1 MGHGSHQ
8 LALGHLCMQRERR
21 ISTPR
26 FERIFSERNVSL
38 TVVINVRSEQSCN
51 RKVRDDKRILTEFPN
66 PKVVRVG
73 DFFLSKSRC
82 ILIGACIRVYSCALS
97 SYSRASRRPVYSSCI
112 RWNTTSSYLNTTDSS
127 DTHGGQTDREY
138 YINTSE

>member
-1 MGHGSHQ
+1 
-8 LALGHLCMQRERR
+8 MQRERR

-66 PKVVRVG
+66 PKVVP
-73 DFFLSKSRC
+73 F
-82 ILIGACIRVYSCALS
+82 
-97 SYSRASRRPVYSSCI
+97 P
-112 RWNTTSSYLNTTDSS
+112 
-127 DTHGGQTDREY
+127 HGVTA
-138 YINTSE
+138 